1 MAHLLRCQIHGI
13 SATPRTIPALE
24 LRYPYQE
31 VGPPVKGEQDL
42 LDFDAPPLSSIQF
55 GSAGFFFRISPCIVP
70 NCFAFSLNVE
80 YIPGS
85 QFGYAQRLVGSETV
99 LEWSWSRCPL
109 AQLCFIEYNT
119 RNPFGEGN

>member
-1 MAHLLRCQIHGI
+1 M
-13 SATPRTIPALE
+13 
-24 LRYPYQE
+24 
-31 VGPPVKGEQDL
+31 KGGQDL

-85 QFGYAQRLVGSETV
+85 QFGCAQRLAGSETV
-99 LEWSWSRCPL
+99 LEWSWSRCSLLHNYALSSTILEIRLETANGWACP
-109 AQLCFIEYNT
+109 I
-119 RNPFGEGN
+119 